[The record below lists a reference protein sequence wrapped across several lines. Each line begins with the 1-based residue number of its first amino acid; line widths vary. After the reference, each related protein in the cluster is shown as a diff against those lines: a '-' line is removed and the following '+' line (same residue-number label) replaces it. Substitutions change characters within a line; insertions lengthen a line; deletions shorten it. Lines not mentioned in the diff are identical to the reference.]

1 MRQASPQSADRFRDH
16 LKLRIIT
23 KMRRERVRRA
33 IDCALRALRC
43 AVAMIQSVTGNAV
56 MVKKTLQTTLG

>member
-1 MRQASPQSADRFRDH
+1 VLARFA
-16 LKLRIIT
+16 LPVLIGLIEPPGT
-23 KMRRERVRRA
+23 A

-56 MVKKTLQTTLG
+56 TVK